1 MKLTCKESSELI
13 SQSLDRRLSLKER
26 LYLHYHLLI
35 CKSCKIVDRQL
46 RFMHTFYKRFATS
59 QPDDSTMQPGLSA
72 EAQKRILKELHRKQD
87 EH

>member
-1 MKLTCKESSELI
+1 
-13 SQSLDRRLSLKER
+13 
-26 LYLHYHLLI
+26 
-35 CKSCKIVDRQL
+35 
-46 RFMHTFYKRFATS
+46 MHTFYKRFATS

>member
-13 SQSLDRRLSLKER
+13 SQSLDRRLNLKER
-26 LYLHYHLLI
+26 LYLRYHLLI

-46 RFMHTFYKRFATS
+46 KFLHSFYERFATS
-59 QPDDSTMQPGLSA
+59 QSDISYTQPGLST
-72 EAQKRILKELHRKQD
+72 EAQKRILKELHRIQD